1 MGFFRAPFHRSRAHA
16 HTHTDRTH
24 RDKRVSRACALSSLH
39 DRVTPSSVAPML
51 RVRTYVRKYVY
62 TDDDRPSESTFARIP
77 TYYSRDEIRH
87 ESLSSSSSPP
97 LPSPDSSVSRPPCA
111 SRTESKLSVVAG
123 SGEGARRRTRFRSFG
138 GCDSRNSRVV
148 VPFKTHRD
156 IYVDIDEEEG
166 TGISKR
172 SFPRDGIFFSPT
184 LLRFFP
190 SILLQFQILR
200 GSRDSTIRISQ
211 KIFPRGFV
219 VPCLERATW
228 LTVVGERRYRAEKK
242 RNVAAISFA

>member
-87 ESLSSSSSPP
+87 ESLSSSSSPR
-97 LPSPDSSVSRPPCA
+97 LPSPPPIVPFLGLRVRRVPRANLASSPGR
-111 SRTESKLSVVAG
+111 
-123 SGEGARRRTRFRSFG
+123 GEGR
-138 GCDSRNSRVV
+138 
-148 VPFKTHRD
+148 
-156 IYVDIDEEEG
+156 EEELVFEVSAVV
-166 TGISKR
+166 TRETLESSSHLR
-172 SFPRDGIFFSPT
+172 ST
-184 LLRFFP
+184 
-190 SILLQFQILR
+190 
-200 GSRDSTIRISQ
+200 
-211 KIFPRGFV
+211 
-219 VPCLERATW
+219 
-228 LTVVGERRYRAEKK
+228 
-242 RNVAAISFA
+242 AISTWT